1 MSERHILWEP
11 WTDAGLEHLRF
22 QVGPD
27 AMEADGLIIRSTGNG
42 APLRVVYRLSCDAAF
57 RVRAARL
64 ASRTAIERRLDL
76 RSDGEGCWS
85 DASGRLEHL
94 DGCIDLDLA
103 ATPFTNTLPIR
114 RLGLRPG
121 ESAEIQ
127 VAYVTVPELDLKRVR
142 QRYTCRRKDKD
153 GGLYLY
159 EGLDSDFAAELPVDA
174 DGLVLDYPGQWR
186 RR

>member
-22 QVGPD
+22 HVAED
-27 AMEADGLIIRSTGNG
+27 AVEADGLIIRSTGNG
-42 APLRVVYRLSCDAAF
+42 APLRVVYRLTCDAAF

-64 ASRTAIERRLDL
+64 ASRATAERRLDL
-76 RSDGEGCWS
+76 RSDGEGRWF
-85 DASGRLEHL
+85 DAAGPLPEL

-127 VAYVTVPELDLKRVR
+127 VAYVSVPELEITRVR
-142 QRYTCRRKDKD
+142 QRYSCRRLDRD

-159 EGLDSDFAAELPVDA
+159 EGLDTGFEAELPVDA